1 MVFVGA
7 QYDIIKIDSFYC
19 EMGELYEFMK
29 KKYFRIKNATSYK
42 LHATRRSGQVMIITI
57 LVLGGAILSA
67 TTIAGLLMLYQ
78 IRQTTDIAN
87 SGKAIYAADAG
98 IEWSL
103 YNWFCTISGKG
114 VCDVSKP
121 SFSNRANFEVTA
133 LCTAFNGEPLVPCL
147 PTSDPFAVTFRSVG
161 TAGNSTRALG
171 LSF

>member
-1 MVFVGA
+1 
-7 QYDIIKIDSFYC
+7 
-19 EMGELYEFMK
+19 MK
-29 KKYFRIKNATSYK
+29 LLAGKDKNIMKHGQAPQ
-42 LHATRRSGQVMIITI
+42 HRSGQVMIITI

-87 SGKAIYAADAG
+87 SGRAIYAADAG

-103 YNWFCTISGKG
+103 YNWFCTVSRKG
-114 VCDVSKP
+114 VCDVAKP
-121 SFSNRANFEVTA
+121 IFTNKADFQVTTICTTFS
-133 LCTAFNGEPLVPCL
+133 GETLTPCR
-147 PTSDPFAVTFRSVG
+147 PTDDPFAVTFRSVG

>member
-1 MVFVGA
+1 MKFRLGKDE
-7 QYDIIKIDSFYC
+7 YD
-19 EMGELYEFMK
+19 
-29 KKYFRIKNATSYK
+29 
-42 LHATRRSGQVMIITI
+42 TRRGQVMIITI

-87 SGKAIYAADAG
+87 SGRAIYAADAG

-114 VCDVSKP
+114 VCDVAKP
-121 SFSNRANFEVTA
+121 IFANKADFQVTTICTTFTGEVKI
-133 LCTAFNGEPLVPCL
+133 PCR
-147 PTSDPFAVTFRSVG
+147 PEDDPFAVTFRSVG

>member
-1 MVFVGA
+1 MKFRLGKDKYGA
-7 QYDIIKIDSFYC
+7 QRGRASSTHS
-19 EMGELYEFMK
+19 
-29 KKYFRIKNATSYK
+29 A
-42 LHATRRSGQVMIITI
+42 RSGQVMIITI

-114 VCDVSKP
+114 VCDIGKP
-121 SFSNRANFEVTA
+121 IFTNKADFQLTTICTTFS
-133 LCTAFNGEPLVPCL
+133 GETLTPCR
-147 PTSDPFAVTFRSVG
+147 PTDDPYAVTFRSVG
-161 TAGNSTRALG
+161 TSGNSTRALG

>member
-1 MVFVGA
+1 
-7 QYDIIKIDSFYC
+7 
-19 EMGELYEFMK
+19 MK
-29 KKYFRIKNATSYK
+29 NKYIKNVTSYT
-42 LHATRRSGQVMIITI
+42 LHDARRRQALRRRSGQVMIITI

-103 YNWFCTISGKG
+103 YNWFCTVSGKG
-114 VCDVSKP
+114 VCDVGKP
-121 SFSNRANFEVTA
+121 IFTNKANFEVTTI
-133 LCTAFNGEPLVPCL
+133 CTTFGGETL
-147 PTSDPFAVTFRSVG
+147 PSCRPTDDPFAVTFRSVG

>member
-1 MVFVGA
+1 MQKGN
-7 QYDIIKIDSFYC
+7 K
-19 EMGELYEFMK
+19 
-29 KKYFRIKNATSYK
+29 
-42 LHATRRSGQVMIITI
+42 RSGQVMIITI

-87 SGKAIYAADAG
+87 SGRAIYAADAG

-103 YNWFCTISGKG
+103 FKWFCAAKGACGADNAINPPIFDNKAVFTVTTI
-114 VCDVSKP
+114 
-121 SFSNRANFEVTA
+121 
-133 LCTAFNGEPLVPCL
+133 CTTFTGEILTPCR
-147 PTSDPFAVTFRSVG
+147 PEDDPFAVTFRSVG

>member
-1 MVFVGA
+1 MKFFVE
-7 QYDIIKIDSFYC
+7 K
-19 EMGELYEFMK
+19 YE
-29 KKYFRIKNATSYK
+29 NA
-42 LHATRRSGQVMIITI
+42 ARRGQAPRRRSGQVMIITI

-98 IEWSL
+98 IEWAL
-103 YNWFCTISGKG
+103 YTWFCTPSKGNCGIPLPSGAG
-114 VCDVSKP
+114 KP
-121 SFSNRANFEVTA
+121 AATLSNGATIVVEKDCYDINGDLLVGSN
-133 LCTAFNGEPLVPCL
+133 CTA
-147 PTSDPFAVTFRSVG
+147 TSSPYSVRFRSVG

>member
-1 MVFVGA
+1 MKFRLGKDKYDA
-7 QYDIIKIDSFYC
+7 QRGQVRS
-19 EMGELYEFMK
+19 
-29 KKYFRIKNATSYK
+29 
-42 LHATRRSGQVMIITI
+42 TRSARSGQVMIITI

-114 VCDVSKP
+114 VCDIGKP
-121 SFSNRANFEVTA
+121 IFTNKADFQLTTICTTFS
-133 LCTAFNGEPLVPCL
+133 GETLTPCR
-147 PTSDPFAVTFRSVG
+147 PTDDPYAVTFRSVG
-161 TAGNSTRALG
+161 TSGNSTRALG